1 MPISAPGSKRGPTR
15 VATCIAADAPRA
27 LESRG
32 FLTLFRHPGLG
43 PGSNHP
49 RIPELKLLRTGGY
62 RNKSGMTAGK
72 GAAVEVEPAGARFD
86 ESHRATGGFT
96 LIELMVVITVIGL
109 ASAAAVLAMP
119 DTRGRL
125 ADEATRFAARARSA
139 HDAAIIESRP
149 VSLWVTETGYGFDQ
163 WRDGRW
169 SPMEPPLG
177 VEQWRPGTAA
187 AGLVRERVTFDTT
200 GLADRPLTITLT
212 REGARTDVVIEPDGR
227 AHVAG

>member
-1 MPISAPGSKRGPTR
+1 M
-15 VATCIAADAPRA
+15 
-27 LESRG
+27 
-32 FLTLFRHPGLG
+32 
-43 PGSNHP
+43 
-49 RIPELKLLRTGGY
+49 
-62 RNKSGMTAGK
+62 
-72 GAAVEVEPAGARFD
+72 AVEEGALVGARAARVHSREPART
-86 ESHRATGGFT
+86 TGGFT

-125 ADEATRFAARARSA
+125 TDEAARFAARARSA
-139 HDAAIIESRP
+139 HDAAIVESRP

-163 WRDGRW
+163 WRGGRW